1 MELRFAEK
9 TVRKALQRGYV
20 DAQRLLASPSQ
31 MQKFLLRLEEKEEV
45 VRTVGEPLAAVPVLE
60 RLLRRYLDG
69 EYTAISAA
77 AMAQVVSALLY
88 FVSPWDLYPD
98 SVPGK
103 GYADDAA
110 VLDCCWKL
118 CQPELEAYLAWE
130 RSAGTDRLGRKN
142 QDRRGFS
149 HETKDFDPGSGPGSH
164 SGAALHRLYSPHTG
178 GESGE
183 LRQFPEQY
191 GRTGKG

>member
-1 MELRFAEK
+1 MERRFEEK

-77 AMAQVVSALLY
+77 AMAQVSDGAIVGSAI
-88 FVSPWDLYPD
+88 V
-98 SVPGK
+98 
-103 GYADDAA
+103 
-110 VLDCCWKL
+110 KL
-118 CQPELEAYLAWE
+118 FA
-130 RSAGTDRLGRKN
+130 K
-142 QDRRGFS
+142 
-149 HETKDFDPGSGPGSH
+149 
-164 SGAALHRLYSPHTG
+164 
-178 GESGE
+178 
-183 LRQFPEQY
+183 Y
-191 GRTGKG
+191 GREAVPHVAEYVRNMKKAVVSS

>member
-1 MELRFAEK
+1 MG
-9 TVRKALQRGYV
+9 QR
-20 DAQRLLASPSQ
+20 
-31 MQKFLLRLEEKEEV
+31 
-45 VRTVGEPLAAVPVLE
+45 
-60 RLLRRYLDG
+60 
-69 EYTAISAA
+69 AA

-130 RSAGTDRLGRKN
+130 REQLVCRNGSAG
-142 QDRRGFS
+142 
-149 HETKDFDPGSGPGSH
+149 
-164 SGAALHRLYSPHTG
+164 A
-178 GESGE
+178 
-183 LRQFPEQY
+183 
-191 GRTGKG
+191 

>member
-1 MELRFAEK
+1 MERRFEEK

-45 VRTVGEPLAAVPVLE
+45 VRTVGEPLAAIPVLE

-130 RSAGTDRLGRKN
+130 KEQLVCRNGSAG
-142 QDRRGFS
+142 
-149 HETKDFDPGSGPGSH
+149 
-164 SGAALHRLYSPHTG
+164 A
-178 GESGE
+178 
-183 LRQFPEQY
+183 
-191 GRTGKG
+191 

>member
-1 MELRFAEK
+1 MMESEGNTR
-9 TVRKALQRGYV
+9 VRVSLAVPGVVPASSGVFLFHAALQQSGQKGRGRWN
-20 DAQRLLASPSQ
+20 DDLRKKPFGKPCSAAMWTPSAC
-31 MQKFLLRLEEKEEV
+31 LPAP
-45 VRTVGEPLAAVPVLE
+45 VRCRNSCSVWRRRKRWCGTVGEPLAAVPVLE

-130 RSAGTDRLGRKN
+130 REQLVCRNGSAG
-142 QDRRGFS
+142 
-149 HETKDFDPGSGPGSH
+149 
-164 SGAALHRLYSPHTG
+164 A
-178 GESGE
+178 
-183 LRQFPEQY
+183 
-191 GRTGKG
+191 

>member
-1 MELRFAEK
+1 MERRFEEK

-45 VRTVGEPLAAVPVLE
+45 VWHRRRTAGSCAGAGAS
-60 RLLRRYLDG
+60 LRRYLDG

-130 RSAGTDRLGRKN
+130 REQLVCRNGSAG
-142 QDRRGFS
+142 
-149 HETKDFDPGSGPGSH
+149 
-164 SGAALHRLYSPHTG
+164 A
-178 GESGE
+178 
-183 LRQFPEQY
+183 
-191 GRTGKG
+191 

>member
-1 MELRFAEK
+1 MERRFEEK

-103 GYADDAA
+103 GYADDARCA
-110 VLDCCWKL
+110 GLL
-118 CQPELEAYLAWE
+118 LEALP
-130 RSAGTDRLGRKN
+130 AGTGGLPCLGERTVGLPERIGWGVKI
-142 QDRRGFS
+142 
-149 HETKDFDPGSGPGSH
+149 
-164 SGAALHRLYSPHTG
+164 
-178 GESGE
+178 
-183 LRQFPEQY
+183 RQEGIFP
-191 GRTGKG
+191 

>member
-1 MELRFAEK
+1 M
-9 TVRKALQRGYV
+9 VC
-20 DAQRLLASPSQ
+20 
-31 MQKFLLRLEEKEEV
+31 
-45 VRTVGEPLAAVPVLE
+45 TVGEPLAAVPVLE

-118 CQPELEAYLAWE
+118 WP
-130 RSAGTDRLGRKN
+130 AGTGGLSCLGERTAGLPERIGWGVKIRTGGDFPMKRKTLI
-142 QDRRGFS
+142 RA
-149 HETKDFDPGSGPGSH
+149 
-164 SGAALHRLYSPHTG
+164 AALALTAALLFTG
-178 GESGE
+178 CTARTPEENPESSGQ
-183 LRQFPEQY
+183 LPEQY

>member
-1 MELRFAEK
+1 MERRFEEK

-110 VLDCCWKL
+110 
-118 CQPELEAYLAWE
+118 EI
-130 RSAGTDRLGRKN
+130 GRA
-142 QDRRGFS
+142 
-149 HETKDFDPGSGPGSH
+149 HV
-164 SGAALHRLYSPHTG
+164 
-178 GESGE
+178 
-183 LRQFPEQY
+183 
-191 GRTGKG
+191 